1 MREIHKN
8 INVCSNSAENS
19 AEKSAGNWQISLI
32 ISLLLLLP
40 GKDKLSQ
47 VLGRKGGERAIFAK
61 GSFSNRSIQ
70 KKLQFVARARFRLKK
85 HKSATLQKRTL
96 ARAGGATGRASA

>member
-40 GKDKLSQ
+40 GKDKISQ
-47 VLGRKGGERAIFAK
+47 VHSEGTGGKGEKER
-61 GSFSNRSIQ
+61 FSRRVRFQIEASKKNRMPNQTIENRS
-70 KKLQFVARARFRLKK
+70 VAA
-85 HKSATLQKRTL
+85 
-96 ARAGGATGRASA
+96 